1 MLSAWSLKRS
11 IMILYQLKCQKDHQF
26 DTWFKDGQTCDRQ
39 LSRKSVECPVCGTKS
54 VAKALMAPRI
64 GSQDKAKAE
73 QREMAVAAAE
83 MKRQLQE
90 IRTQVEDNC
99 DYVGDRFADEARK
112 IHYGETDARGIYGEA
127 SDDDYQELSDEG
139 IEVARI
145 PWLPRSDA

>member
-1 MLSAWSLKRS
+1 
-11 IMILYQLKCQKDHQF
+11 MILYQLKCQKDHQF
-26 DTWFKDGQTCDRQ
+26 ETWFKDGQTCDKQ

-54 VAKALMAPRI
+54 VSKALMAPRI
-64 GSQDKAKAE
+64 GGQDKAKAE
-73 QREMAVAAAE
+73 QKQMAIAAAE

-99 DYVGDRFADEARK
+99 DYVGERFADEARK

-127 SDDDYQELSDEG
+127 SDDDFQELNDEG